1 MRKNLKKLLVP
12 IQLSNKILLFQV
24 KTQLL
29 KVINYY
35 CLPDFSPGRQKIFFY
50 FLNTIAGASTQSQAQ
65 AKIQSQAQAKA
76 QAQLTTGH
84 RHFPGTAV
92 RIWAK

>member
-1 MRKNLKKLLVP
+1 MYIRKKITGSN
-12 IQLSNKILLFQV
+12 QLSNKILLFQV

-35 CLPDFSPGRQKIFFY
+35 CLPDFCPGRQKIFFY
-50 FLNTIAGASTQSQAQ
+50 FLNIIAGASTQSQAQ

>member
-1 MRKNLKKLLVP
+1 MYIRKKITGSN
-12 IQLSNKILLFQV
+12 QLSNKILLFQV

>member
-1 MRKNLKKLLVP
+1 MYIRKKLLVS

-35 CLPDFSPGRQKIFFY
+35 CLPDFCPGLQKIFFY
-50 FLNTIAGASTQSQAQ
+50 FLNTIAVASTQSQAQ
-65 AKIQSQAQAKA
+65 AEIQSQAQAEA
-76 QAQLTTGH
+76 QAAAAQL
-84 RHFPGTAV
+84 PGSGLNSNNL
-92 RIWAK
+92 